1 MHSRIAVVP
10 MLIAAVAGMALW
22 FLAGFLTGVREPWDS
37 SAYWL
42 LVYPIAIAGCAF
54 LGYRFP
60 ERPWRWPLVLF
71 EAQFLGMCLRNG
83 ELGNLWPMGLALFA
97 AIAIPG
103 ILGAKFAARLRER
116 ARREAA

>member
-1 MHSRIAVVP
+1 MHSRLALVP
-10 MLIAAVAGMALW
+10 ILIAAVAGMALW
-22 FLAGFLTGVREPWDS
+22 LLAGVLTGRREPWDS

-42 LVYPIAIAGCAF
+42 LVYPVAIAGCAF

-71 EAQFLGMCLRNG
+71 EAQFLGMCLRDG
-83 ELGNLWPMGLALFA
+83 ELGNLWPMGMALLAV
-97 AIAIPG
+97 IAIPG
-103 ILGAKFAARLRER
+103 IFGAKLAAHFRGR

>member
-1 MHSRIAVVP
+1 

-22 FLAGFLTGVREPWDS
+22 FVAGFLTGVREPWDS

-60 ERPWRWPLVLF
+60 ERPWRGPLVLF

-97 AIAIPG
+97 VISIPG
-103 ILGAKFAARLRER
+103 ILGAKLAAHFRER
-116 ARREAA
+116 VRREAA